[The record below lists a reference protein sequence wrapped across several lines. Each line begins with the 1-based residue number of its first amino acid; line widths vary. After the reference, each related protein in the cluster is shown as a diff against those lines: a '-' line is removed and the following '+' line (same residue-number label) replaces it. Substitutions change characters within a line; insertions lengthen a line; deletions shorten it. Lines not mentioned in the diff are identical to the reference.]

1 MSIARDDTG
10 NIRELHTKAS
20 GLSSNF
26 RDASGG
32 TGGTR
37 LCVNFIELPFYLYMY
52 IQPDAFRQMEERA
65 HANPP
70 RKSTS
75 VPTPSLGQGLNR
87 AIDRGRCRELVRIR
101 SAVE

>member
-1 MSIARDDTG
+1 MSIARDDAG

-37 LCVNFIELPFYLYMY
+37 PCVNFIELLFYLY
-52 IQPDAFRQMEERA
+52 IQLDAFRQMEERA
-65 HANPP
+65 NPNPP

-75 VPTPSLGQGLNR
+75 VLTPSLGQGLNR

-101 SAVE
+101 SAVVD